1 MIAVGR
7 NPVLVDRLLK
17 RYPEPDFELRAKMGI
32 FTALSILS
40 SLMAAVIAVIDII
53 AKAPTPIIVMEFAA
67 AALIMIPLAMA
78 VRGRYDAGV
87 ALYLGVVDLVFLAT
101 TLALEGYNPEYI
113 YKYAFYLIVSQIL
126 GLVVSRGRISIIV
139 NLAVNWLCHPAVFVL
154 LALAPRNAA
163 LRGLSFTAFAETTMM
178 LAVTSFLSLR
188 GSRIFSG
195 AIETARREA
204 ESSRVRAEGMES
216 AIAAARSSLDIGKQ
230 LLESSRSIEELVA
243 ERARSMAELE
253 SLSASFR
260 SLLEGVAEDNRC
272 LKTTVAG
279 SEDVLGAQE
288 RAVTETSSAVGE
300 VTRAI
305 ADARSLAN
313 EREKVV
319 RGLLEASDE
328 GSKRRAEVALALGGL
343 EKSIQGEMAIVGV
356 IEDIA
361 ARTGLLAMNASI
373 EAAHAGNAGRGFSV
387 VAQEIRKLAE
397 QSSSE
402 TGNISAVVKSNRA
415 SLDRA
420 SSADSEAESQFGT
433 LVEEAREVAQAM
445 RGLLEGLA
453 DMSTG
458 AGLIDEKMRD
468 LVSISSRLGSG
479 FKEISRI
486 SELSDASFSEMLPF
500 FRDLSSRLS
509 ADLSAM
515 RAIGDEAGRIA
526 EAGRLNAERIE
537 SLSAA
542 MSALAPERRG

>member
-1 MIAVGR
+1 M
-7 NPVLVDRLLK
+7 LVDRLLK
-17 RYPEPDFELRAKMGI
+17 RYPEPDFELKAKMGI
-32 FTALSILS
+32 FAALSILS
-40 SLMAAVIAVIDII
+40 SLMAVVIAVIDIG
-53 AKAPTPIIVMEFAA
+53 AKAPTPIIAMEFAA

-78 VRGRYDAGV
+78 IRGRYDAGA

-113 YKYAFYLIVSQIL
+113 YKYAFYLIVSQLL

-139 NLAVNWLCHPAVFVL
+139 NLAVNWICHPLVFVL
-154 LALAPRNAA
+154 LALAPRNAE
-163 LRGLSFTAFAETTMM
+163 LLGLSVTAFVETTMM

-188 GSRIFSG
+188 GSRIFAV
-195 AIETARREA
+195 AIEGAKREA
-204 ESSRVRAEGMES
+204 ESSRARAEGMES
-216 AIAAARSSLDIGKQ
+216 AIAAARSSLDIGKE
-230 LLESSRSIEELVA
+230 LLESSKSIEELVSQ
-243 ERARSMAELE
+243 RASSMAELE
-253 SLSASFR
+253 SLSSAFR
-260 SLLEGVAEDNRC
+260 SLLEGVAEDNRR
-272 LKTTVAG
+272 LKATVAG
-279 SEDVLGAQE
+279 SEEVLGAQE
-288 RAVTETSSAVGE
+288 RAVTETSSAIGE

-305 ADARSLAN
+305 ADARSLAK
-313 EREKVV
+313 EREKGV
-319 RGLLEASDE
+319 RGLLAASDE
-328 GSKRRAEVALALGGL
+328 GGKRRAEVELALKGL
-343 EKSIQGEMAIVGV
+343 ERSIQGEMAIVGV

-402 TGNISAVVKSNRA
+402 TGNISAVVKSNRD

-420 SSADSEAESQFGT
+420 SSADSEAETQFGT
-433 LVEEAREVAQAM
+433 LVAEAREVAQAM

-468 LVSISSRLGSG
+468 LVSISGRLGSG

-486 SELSDASFSEMLPF
+486 SELSERSFSEMLPF
-500 FRDLSSRLS
+500 FRDLASRLS
-509 ADLSAM
+509 ADLAAM

-537 SLSAA
+537 ALRAA
-542 MSALAPERRG
+542 MSALAPGSRP